1 MHRELELD
9 MMKDTATWIWHIVTQ
24 IHDELEEGLGKF
36 TIQKPPYC
44 PVNPRSLSQSALNDQ
59 VECVD
64 TVLFKSFIN
73 LYLST
78 PI

>member
-36 TIQKPPYC
+36 NSEAPLMSSESTVAFSIC
-44 PVNPRSLSQSALNDQ
+44 SQ